1 VPGLT
6 ELSAIAAVTTAVE
19 LPLNLLWRPDL
30 DAPRLAAAGVARIST
45 GSAPYRR
52 ALAAG
57 LATALAARDGGEQP
71 APDIAY
77 GELMRLLRGEPS
89 GQ

>member
-1 VPGLT
+1 
-6 ELSAIAAVTTAVE
+6 
-19 LPLNLLWRPDL
+19 
-30 DAPRLAAAGVARIST
+30 VARIST